1 MTAPTTTTALLDRG
15 PAGTPSADE
24 TPAQHH
30 PHRWRLHRAGFVN
43 VWHYYDETF
52 DLSGG
57 RLVLRGTNGSG
68 KSRALELLLPFLLD
82 ADRRQ
87 MDATG
92 SGRVRLEDLM
102 RQGGPESGNRLGYVW
117 LELARERDLTDVAD
131 RATGAPDD
139 AEGGGDAAGDVEH
152 LTVGALVR
160 FSTSTTEAKASYFT
174 TPLRVGP
181 ALPLLGEDRQ
191 PLSRE
196 ALTELVGAD
205 RVTTSPEQHRERVR
219 TTVFGLTGDV
229 GAERYAGLL
238 QLLHTLRSP
247 DVGNRIDEG
256 RLPTILSEALPPLS
270 EAELL
275 RAGEQLDGLEETRQA
290 QGRLEA
296 DAAALEA
303 FVAVYARYAAGVVT
317 GVATTAQEAAAALTG
332 AEAAADERRADL
344 DRLLTERGGAEEAVR
359 ELTGLDEELGATLAG
374 LRDSAA
380 YRSARDIEL
389 RERRVGD
396 LDRLA
401 RSEISRAATA
411 RAGEQAAAEDLAARA
426 TEVVEAARTADR
438 RVDAAR
444 EQLRAAGTGADSL
457 PGAVTARTQPVAAEH
472 AVVRTSLEGEPAA
485 LVRPAAPALDVAPED
500 VPAAAAAA
508 REVGRA
514 AGDRRGLASARKADA
529 AALEERERQVLDAE
543 RRAGEADEDARAA
556 DGSAD
561 ADARTRDDEAVA
573 LARAWRSWTN
583 AEGTR
588 AALGDVDWAA
598 TAVSDPLLD
607 LEALTGEGGWEGD
620 SVDEDLRALAAVPAA
635 VAAAARE
642 QLAGAAAV
650 LREEQRAAEQERADL
665 RAEAEALRAARDPEP
680 PAPTWQ
686 TAAPPGATALWRL
699 LAPAPPS
706 RDPPTASPT
715 RRRSAGALVRPARPP
730 PAVTAPPGALPSP
743 P

>member
-1 MTAPTTTTALLDRG
+1 MTTTGSTGSTASAGPTALLDRG
-15 PAGTPSADE
+15 APAGPSTDE

-82 ADRRQ
+82 ADRRK

-102 RQGGPESGNRLGYVW
+102 RQGGPDSGNRLGYVW

-131 RATGAPDD
+131 RPGREPDD
-139 AEGGGDAAGDVEH
+139 DDDEGREH
-152 LTVGALVR
+152 LTIGALVR
-160 FSTSTTEAKASYFT
+160 FSTSTTEARATYFT

-196 ALTELVGAD
+196 SLTEIVGAD
-205 RVTTSPEQHRERVR
+205 RTTTSPEQHRERVR

-270 EAELL
+270 EAELV

-296 DAAALEA
+296 DAAALET
-303 FVAVYARYAAGVVT
+303 FVAVYARYAAGVLHQA
-317 GVATTAQEAAAALTG
+317 ATEATEAAAAVTDADG
-332 AEAAADERRADL
+332 AAGERRAEHE
-344 DRLLTERGGAEEAVR
+344 RLLAERGGAEEAVR
-359 ELTGLDEELGATLAG
+359 ELSGLDEELGATLAG

-401 RSEISRAATA
+401 RSELA
-411 RAGEQAAAEDLAARA
+411 RAGAARASEQAAADDVAGRVA
-426 TEVVEAARTADR
+426 EVVEAARTADR
-438 RVDAAR
+438 RLDGAR
-444 EQLRAAGTGADSL
+444 EQLRAAGTGTDAL
-457 PGAVTARTQPVAAEH
+457 PGGVSARAQPPAAEH
-472 AVVRTSLEGEPAA
+472 AVVRTALEGDPTS
-485 LVRPAAPALDVAPED
+485 VPRPAAPSLVVAPED
-500 VPAAAAAA
+500 VPAAA
-508 REVGRA
+508 
-514 AGDRRGLASARKADA
+514 DRK
-529 AALEERERQVLDAE
+529 
-543 RRAGEADEDARAA
+543 
-556 DGSAD
+556 
-561 ADARTRDDEAVA
+561 
-573 LARAWRSWTN
+573 
-583 AEGTR
+583 
-588 AALGDVDWAA
+588 
-598 TAVSDPLLD
+598 
-607 LEALTGEGGWEGD
+607 
-620 SVDEDLRALAAVPAA
+620 SVV
-635 VAAAARE
+635 
-642 QLAGAAAV
+642 
-650 LREEQRAAEQERADL
+650 
-665 RAEAEALRAARDPEP
+665 
-680 PAPTWQ
+680 
-686 TAAPPGATALWRL
+686 
-699 LAPAPPS
+699 
-706 RDPPTASPT
+706 
-715 RRRSAGALVRPARPP
+715 
-730 PAVTAPPGALPSP
+730 
-743 P
+743 